1 MTNSDS
7 GDDFITKEPLWGNK
21 TLKYRLT
28 DNDYRSLWMAASPRQ
43 IREEFGDKSHSV
55 RTIYRIYKK
64 YGISGINDHK
74 QQIRLEISKGSGA
87 TLDEGYINHKLKER
101 FKEKRE
107 TAFAAMWAKIDEF
120 EARF

>member
-7 GDDFITKEPLWGNK
+7 GDDFITKERLWGIN

-28 DNDYRSLWMAASPRQ
+28 ENDYRSLWMAASPRQ
-43 IREEFGDKSHSV
+43 IKAEFGDRSHSV

-64 YGISGINDHK
+64 YGIAGIKAHK
-74 QQIRLEISKGSGA
+74 EQVRLEISKESGS
-87 TLDEGYINHKLKER
+87 TLDEDWIRGKLKQIGEN
-101 FKEKRE
+101 KKR
-107 TAFAAMWAKIDEF
+107 TAFAEMWVKIEKF